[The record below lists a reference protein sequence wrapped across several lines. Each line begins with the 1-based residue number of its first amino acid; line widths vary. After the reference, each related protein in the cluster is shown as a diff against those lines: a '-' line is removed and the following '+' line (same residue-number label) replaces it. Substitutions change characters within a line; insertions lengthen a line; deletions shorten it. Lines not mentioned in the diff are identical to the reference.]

1 MQGSEYN
8 STSVKMYFIPLLVV
22 NSLFRALDDLI
33 KESARIIG
41 VKHS

>member
-1 MQGSEYN
+1 MQRSENN
-8 STSVKMYFIPLLVV
+8 STSVKVDFIPLLVV